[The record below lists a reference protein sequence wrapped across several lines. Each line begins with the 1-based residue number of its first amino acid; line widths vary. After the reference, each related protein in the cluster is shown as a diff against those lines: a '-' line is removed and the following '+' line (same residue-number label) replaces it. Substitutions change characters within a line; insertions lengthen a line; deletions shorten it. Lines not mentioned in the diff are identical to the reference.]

1 MRTNSNPQETFNNAV
16 NEQTNQVSKPKLKNV
31 NTFSIPEIE
40 EIAKNK
46 KEETEKTGSDEFPG
60 SEKTEEFVH
69 PDKKIKNPN
78 SKDEKKN

>member
-16 NEQTNQVSKPKLKNV
+16 NEQSNQVSKPNFKNV
-31 NTFSIPEIE
+31 NKFTIPEIE
-40 EIAKNK
+40 EIVKNK
-46 KEETEKTGSDEFPG
+46 MDETKKSGNDEFPG

-78 SKDEKKN
+78 STDEKKN